1 MKKKLC
7 LIVSLCML
15 LLGLAACGEDPKKM
29 DYNGRSYDD
38 LKATSE
44 NLASSLPEFTD
55 EQIDEG
61 IAYYEQYGDTV
72 IVGLMKQW
80 KEIKSDVGDFV
91 KLGELSVDKS
101 GKTLTTTQL
110 MDFTGRDL
118 TLTCVYNYLD
128 MQITSVTLD
137 QNYSL
142 GEKMQKAAMNTLMGL
157 GTVFMILIL
166 ISLVIYGFKVI
177 PYLEQKAK
185 AKHAPVQETAPVQAA
200 VPAPVVQDVQAEE
213 PQQDDAE
220 LIAVIAAAIAASE
233 GTLAADGF
241 VVRSIRRRK

>member
-7 LIVSLCML
+7 LIVSMCLL
-15 LLGLAACGEDPKKM
+15 LLGLSACGEDPKKM
-29 DYNGRSYDD
+29 DYNGKSYDD
-38 LKATSE
+38 LKSTSE

-55 EQIDEG
+55 QQIDEG

-80 KEIKSDVGDFV
+80 KEIKADVGDFV

-101 GKTLTTTQL
+101 GKTLTTSQL

-137 QNYSL
+137 ENYSL

-157 GTVFMILIL
+157 GTVFLILIL

-177 PYLEQKAK
+177 PYLEKKAK
-185 AKHAPVQETAPVQAA
+185 DKNAPMPEPVQAE
-200 VPAPVVQDVQAEE
+200 VPAPVVQAEQMDT
-213 PQQDDAE
+213 QQDDLE
-220 LIAVIAAAIAASE
+220 LIAVITAAIAASE

-241 VVRSIRRRK
+241 VVRSIKRRK

>member
-15 LLGLAACGEDPKKM
+15 LLGLAACGEDPKRI
-29 DYNGRSYDD
+29 DYNGKSYDD

-44 NLASSLPEFTD
+44 NLASGLTEFTD

-101 GKTLTTTQL
+101 GKTLTTSQL

-128 MQITSVTLD
+128 MQVTSVTLD
-137 QNYSL
+137 ENYSL

-157 GTVFMILIL
+157 GTVFLILIL

-185 AKHAPVQETAPVQAA
+185 AKNAPQQEAAPVPETVS
-200 VPAPVVQDVQAEE
+200 APVVQDVPAPQ
-213 PQQDDAE
+213 QQDDAE
-220 LIAVIAAAIAASE
+220 LIAVIAAAIAAAE

>member
-15 LLGLAACGEDPKKM
+15 LLGLAACGEDPKKI
-29 DYNGRSYDD
+29 DYNGKSYDD

-44 NLASSLPEFTD
+44 NLASGLTEFTD

-101 GKTLTTTQL
+101 GKTLTTSQL

-128 MQITSVTLD
+128 MQVTSVTLD
-137 QNYSL
+137 ENYSL

-157 GTVFMILIL
+157 GTVFLILIL

-185 AKHAPVQETAPVQAA
+185 AKNAPQQEAAPVPETVS
-200 VPAPVVQDVQAEE
+200 APVVQDVPAQ

-220 LIAVIAAAIAASE
+220 LIAVIAAAIAAAE